1 MQKGSLVV
9 KKLMSKFLSIV
20 VCVIAINGY
29 CSTQNDVQYEDK
41 IASNA
46 IMICD
51 VTEGGLD
58 EF

>member
-1 MQKGSLVV
+1 M

-29 CSTQNDVQYEDK
+29 CSSQNDIQYENK